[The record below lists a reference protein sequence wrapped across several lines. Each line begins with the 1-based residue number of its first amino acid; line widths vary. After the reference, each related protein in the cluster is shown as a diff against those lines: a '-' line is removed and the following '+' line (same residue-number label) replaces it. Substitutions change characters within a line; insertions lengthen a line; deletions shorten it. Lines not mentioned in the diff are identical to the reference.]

1 MRKPQGRT
9 LRLLGMGAF
18 TAALAFALGTTVGV
32 LVARPPT
39 PEALKPAQTPT
50 SVPVSQREFADERSV
65 TLTISATGERALH
78 SPAQGRLT
86 SLGISAGT
94 PVESGQVVCAIDG
107 RPIAALATS
116 TPLYR
121 PVEDGARGDDIAAL
135 NAELARLGYAA
146 PASDAVDWRTRRAL
160 SLVLGADDGAGGVPT
175 SFSPDSFLWI
185 PAPQVTPTGVP
196 AHLGDAVDAQTSL
209 VELADAVDAQTSLVE
224 LADAVDAQTSL
235 VELADAGA
243 PPRLTIPQ
251 DAQPGARVILLGSQA
266 LPVPGDGVITD
277 PGTVSAIMDSPEY
290 AGHVAAKGANAGDG
304 AQLSVKWR
312 LAEPLTVSVVPPAAV
327 GGTAGRS
334 CVWQGGEAVEVTV
347 VGSQLGQTYVSSD
360 TALDSVDLGTEG
372 RACP

>member
-1 MRKPQGRT
+1 MRKPQRRT

-18 TAALAFALGTTVGV
+18 TAALAFALGATVGV

-39 PEALKPAQTPT
+39 PDALQPAQAPT
-50 SVPVSQREFADERSV
+50 SAPVSQREFADERSV
-65 TLTISATGERALH
+65 TLTISATGERALR

-86 SLGISAGT
+86 SLGISTGT

-121 PVEDGARGDDIAAL
+121 PVQDGARGDDIAAL

-160 SLVLGADDGAGGVPT
+160 SLVLGVDDGAGGVPA
-175 SFSPDSFLWI
+175 FFAPDSFLWI

-196 AHLGDAVDAQTSL
+196 AHLG
-209 VELADAVDAQTSLVE
+209 
-224 LADAVDAQTSL
+224 DAVDAQTSL

-327 GGTAGRS
+327 GGTASRS
-334 CVWQGGEAVEVTV
+334 CVWQGGQAVEVTV

>member
-1 MRKPQGRT
+1 M
-9 LRLLGMGAF
+9 
-18 TAALAFALGTTVGV
+18 
-32 LVARPPT
+32 
-39 PEALKPAQTPT
+39 
-50 SVPVSQREFADERSV
+50 
-65 TLTISATGERALH
+65 
-78 SPAQGRLT
+78 
-86 SLGISAGT
+86 
-94 PVESGQVVCAIDG
+94 
-107 RPIAALATS
+107 
-116 TPLYR
+116 
-121 PVEDGARGDDIAAL
+121 
-135 NAELARLGYAA
+135 
-146 PASDAVDWRTRRAL
+146 DWRTRRAL
-160 SLVLGADDGAGGVPT
+160 SLVLGVDDGAGGVPA

-196 AHLGDAVDAQTSL
+196 AHLGDAVDT
-209 VELADAVDAQTSLVE
+209 
-224 LADAVDAQTSL
+224 QTSL

>member
-1 MRKPQGRT
+1 MRKPQRRT
-9 LRLLGMGAF
+9 LRMLGMGAF

-39 PEALKPAQTPT
+39 PEALQPAQAPT

-65 TLTISATGERALH
+65 TLTISATGERALR

-107 RPIAALATS
+107 RPIGALATS

-160 SLVLGADDGAGGVPT
+160 SQVLGVDDGAGGVPA
-175 SFSPDSFLWI
+175 SFAPDSFLWI

-196 AHLGDAVDAQTSL
+196 AHLG
-209 VELADAVDAQTSLVE
+209 
-224 LADAVDAQTSL
+224 DAVDAQTSL

-266 LPVPGDGVITD
+266 LPVPSDGVITD
-277 PGTVSAIMDSPEY
+277 PSTVSAIMDSPEY
-290 AGHVAAKGANAGDG
+290 AGHLAAKGASAADG